1 MLIMAK
7 VWCAAGMCK
16 WNDDN
21 RCRAKEINLSEGHL
35 HTVHQG
41 FKQVWTCRA
50 FEMSENA
57 KRLQA
62 QFEEILREGL

>member
-1 MLIMAK
+1 MPK

-21 RCRAKEINLSEGHL
+21 MCNATEINLSEGHL

-50 FEMSENA
+50 FELSEDA
-57 KRLQA
+57 KRMMEQMKMMMW
-62 QFEEILREGL
+62 EG